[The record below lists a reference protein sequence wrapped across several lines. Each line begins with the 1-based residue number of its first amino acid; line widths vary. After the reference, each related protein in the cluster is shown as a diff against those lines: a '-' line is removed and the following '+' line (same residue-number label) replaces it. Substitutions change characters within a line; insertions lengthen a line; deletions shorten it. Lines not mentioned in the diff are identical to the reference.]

1 MVINLKNKRIII
13 ILLIILVIGSIIFIS
28 NDSSLNDESYYVE
41 ANGNVFIYIAK
52 LCDSG
57 CYHVAS
63 FLLSGLES
71 LFSNLI
77 GG

>member
-13 ILLIILVIGSIIFIS
+13 VFLIVLVIGSIIFIS

-57 CYHVAS
+57 CYHISS
-63 FLLSGLES
+63 FLLGGLEN
-71 LFSNLI
+71 FFGNLI
-77 GG
+77 GD